1 MVRRFRENTRGGS
14 KASQPRPPAGD
25 PRLARESAVAK
36 EQFPTYKPDF
46 WYDLAKDALDRQ
58 LSFVDAVDTKL
69 GTFLATG
76 SAILAIMTAVYALK
90 PDAVKGPQTVALA
103 ASVLLY
109 GVLALVAL
117 RALMSHNW
125 ATGPDGEKLE
135 ALAVEHSYSD
145 DQVRWKARAR
155 YVEDRKANENAYNL
169 KVQALQIAVVDLV
182 LLTAA
187 VVIGLW
193 ILRP

>member
-1 MVRRFRENTRGGS
+1 M
-14 KASQPRPPAGD
+14 
-25 PRLARESAVAK
+25 AK
-36 EQFPTYKPDF
+36 EQFPSYKPDF

-76 SAILAIMTAVYALK
+76 SAILAIMTAVYALR
-90 PDAVKGPQTVALA
+90 PDAVKVPQGVALA
-103 ASVLLY
+103 VSMLFY
-109 GVLALVAL
+109 GVLALVSL
-117 RALMSHNW
+117 RALMSRNW
-125 ATGPDGEKLE
+125 ATGPDGEELE
-135 ALAVEHSYSD
+135 ALAVKHSYSD
-145 DQVRWKARAR
+145 SEVRWKARAR
-155 YVEDRKANENAYNL
+155 YVDDRKANEKGYRL

-193 ILRP
+193 LFRP